1 VVRDRISPEAF
12 AACAEVSIGALEKAI
27 ARTAPRG
34 EMKRAKDNLRDA
46 LVDADAARS
55 EGAYHYLKKQK

>member
-1 VVRDRISPEAF
+1 
-12 AACAEVSIGALEKAI
+12 
-27 ARTAPRG
+27 
-34 EMKRAKDNLRDA
+34 MKRAKDNLRDA